1 MTDARPLRFGIQ
13 AGPVDLPYAARCEL
27 WQAAERMGYDWA
39 SVGDHLMQ
47 IPAFGAR
54 ETDPWL
60 EAWTQLAVL
69 AQATSRIRIGT
80 LVSSVGYRHPGVLA
94 KMAAT
99 VDVISGGRLE
109 FGLGAGYAEAEYR
122 MYGLPFPSAGTLA
135 EESPVAKGSSELL
148 ADPVAQQLLTS
159 AIPASTAVPLA
170 ATA

>member
-1 MTDARPLRFGIQ
+1 
-13 AGPVDLPYAARCEL
+13 
-27 WQAAERMGYDWA
+27 MGYDWA

-60 EAWTQLAVL
+60 EAWTQLAAL

-80 LVSSVGYRHPGVLA
+80 LVSSVGYRHPGMLA

-109 FGLGAGYAEAEYR
+109 FGSGAGYAEAEYR
-122 MYGLPFPSAGTLA
+122 MYGLPFPDTPGYVNGPSN
-135 EESPVAKGSSELL
+135 
-148 ADPVAQQLLTS
+148 
-159 AIPASTAVPLA
+159 AIPLPRQERSTQ
-170 ATA
+170 TSSQSEISW